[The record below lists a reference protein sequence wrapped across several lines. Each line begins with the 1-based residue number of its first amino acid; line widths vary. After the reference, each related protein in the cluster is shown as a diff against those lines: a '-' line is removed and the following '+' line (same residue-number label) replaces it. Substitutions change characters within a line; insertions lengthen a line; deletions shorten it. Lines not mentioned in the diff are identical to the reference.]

1 MRLKLRP
8 DSGAVSSLA
17 SVIASTGA
25 GSATRASRSRSTPSR
40 CAGRR
45 AGAPSANGTTVAGV
59 PRCRTWRSCASVSV
73 SRVTPRPRAVSHVAQ
88 FLHEALHAEAERLRV
103 VDGRGEFEAAREAGR
118 GHERRARIGHEA
130 ERAVERRDQRRA
142 EAAREPVARQRR
154 GFAERRDAG
163 LAQRR
168 ARRVVHVDQRER
180 DRREDAGQL
189 ARVGDRLRAAGAG
202 AQQRGERRG
211 RDADARRVTQR
222 VRACGQARGQARQAA
237 EQAQA
242 AADFRDQRVGR
253 RDARH
258 RRERQRPRGEL
269 RERARFAVAVA
280 VAQQQFRRQRQRARH
295 ELSGA
300 DAGVARDRV
309 GGDDARVVAA
319 AADDE
324 GTRCVG
330 GRGRAREDVERQR
343 GEDEAGP
350 EHVR

>member
-1 MRLKLRP
+1 MLGVRRHAGRRHPRPAARAAGRAAGPRRRRRASPGMRLKLRP

-17 SVIASTGA
+17 SAIASTGA

-40 CAGRR
+40 CTGRR

-73 SRVTPRPRAVSHVAQ
+73 SRATPSPRAVSHVAQ

-103 VDGRGEFEAAREAGR
+103 VDGRGEFEAAREAWR

-130 ERAVERRDQRRA
+130 ERAIERGDQRRA

-163 LAQRR
+163 LAQCR
-168 ARRVVHVDQRER
+168 ARRVVHVDERER

-189 ARVGDRLRAAGAG
+189 AHVGDRLRAAGAG

-222 VRACGQARGQARQAA
+222 VRAFGQARGQARQAA

-242 AADFRDQRVGR
+242 AADFGDQRVGR

-269 RERARFAVAVA
+269 RERAGFAVARRDRAAA
-280 VAQQQFRRQRQRARH
+280 VPAPARARPTRAVRRRMPA
-295 ELSGA
+295 SRA
-300 DAGVARDRV
+300 TAS
-309 GGDDARVVAA
+309 AA
-319 AADDE
+319 T
-324 GTRCVG
+324 TRG
-330 GRGRAREDVERQR
+330 
-343 GEDEAGP
+343 
-350 EHVR
+350 